1 MPAHRRQWIV
11 LILSGIFPG
20 LGQLYLRA
28 WSKGGAFL
36 IAGVVAIWAL
46 AQLVAPQDLLA
57 GVVPNPLSALGV
69 VLVLLALYFW
79 SIADAWI
86 AAR

>member
-1 MPAHRRQWIV
+1 MLGHRRQWIALV
-11 LILSGIFPG
+11 LSGIFPG
-20 LGQLYLRA
+20 LGQFYLRA
-28 WSKGGAFL
+28 WGKGGAFL
-36 IAGVVAIWAL
+36 IAGAVAIWAL
-46 AQLVAPQDLLA
+46 GQLVSPQDLLA
-57 GVVPNPLSALGV
+57 GAVPDSLAALGV